1 MVLSI
6 REKNAARDDNV
17 SLKPGKRNCV
27 GPVSASY
34 VKCSSILN

>member
-1 MVLSI
+1 MVLTD
-6 REKNAARDDNV
+6 RGKNATRDDNV
-17 SLKPGKRNCV
+17 SLRPGKRNCV